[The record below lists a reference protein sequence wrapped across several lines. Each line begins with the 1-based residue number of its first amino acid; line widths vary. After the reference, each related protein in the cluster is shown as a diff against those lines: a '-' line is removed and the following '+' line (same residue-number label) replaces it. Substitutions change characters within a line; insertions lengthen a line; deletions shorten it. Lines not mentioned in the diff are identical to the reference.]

1 VEKNRKQ
8 LDKIKKDG
16 KGIENDEKLNQ
27 NVSKKA

>member
-1 VEKNRKQ
+1 VENNRKQ

-16 KGIENDEKLNQ
+16 KEIENDEKLNQ

>member
-1 VEKNRKQ
+1 VENNRKQ